1 MRKWFTRALDSRAY
15 VGSAILVLAGI
26 VIAASGMTSAWWAS
40 ALQSVGAGLITSL
53 FLFAVY
59 DRVLERRLERE
70 VDARRAIAMRRLA
83 STLRN
88 HVEGTLFDICYGGV
102 EKLPHRPVTHLE
114 LVRNFLAP
122 AAEKVSITAPVS
134 SHYPS
139 QVAIGTWTAMAFTSF
154 RTNLNNWLAIHGA
167 VVPIETVS
175 AVEALLDSRFS
186 RAAVRFDW
194 LVEEVEKLTD
204 LRSAVRMGDA
214 TAIREYAAALGA
226 LVDAVEQGIGEPLG
240 VLEISAWKRE
250 YFAPGHARAP
260 A

>member
-1 MRKWFTRALDSRAY
+1 MRKWLARALDSRVY

-26 VIAASGMTSAWWAS
+26 VIAVSSMAPAWWAS
-40 ALQSVGAGLITSL
+40 VLQSVGAGLITSV

-59 DRVLERRLERE
+59 DRVLERRLER
-70 VDARRAIAMRRLA
+70 DANSRRAIAVRRLA
-83 STLRN
+83 STLRS
-88 HVEGTLFDICYGGV
+88 HIDGVLFDICYGGAD
-102 EKLPHRPVTHLE
+102 ELPHQPVTHLE

-194 LVEEVEKLTD
+194 LVDEVEKLTD
-204 LRSAVRMGDA
+204 LRSTVRMGDA

-226 LVDAVEQGIGEPLG
+226 LVDAVEQGIGAPLG